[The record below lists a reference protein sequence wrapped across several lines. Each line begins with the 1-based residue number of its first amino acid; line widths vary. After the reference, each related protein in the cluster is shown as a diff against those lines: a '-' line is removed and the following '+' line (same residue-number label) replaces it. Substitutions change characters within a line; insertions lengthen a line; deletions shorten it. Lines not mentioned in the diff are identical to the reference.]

1 MTEIWGIINVT
12 PDSFSDGGKFMEK
25 DAALKHGRDLC
36 KEGASVLDVGAES
49 TRPGADIVDAETEI
63 SRLIPVI
70 KALKEETDL
79 PISADTYKA
88 VTAAAALDAGALVIN
103 DISGLADP
111 EMKELIAERKCP
123 YCLTYNEAPDA
134 SKKDILYRAL
144 DFFER
149 KTEELIAAGVR
160 GEDIIIDPGIGFNK
174 SQEENLK
181 LIKSAGEFKKTGFKL
196 LYGISRK
203 SFVALCCGS
212 DMEERE
218 AGTAALDTYLALLG
232 VDILRVHNVRMN
244 IAAVKMA
251 EVLKG
256 SKING

>member
-12 PDSFSDGGKFMEK
+12 PDSFSDGGQFMEK

-134 SKKDILYRAL
+134 SKKDIL
-144 DFFER
+144 
-149 KTEELIAAGVR
+149 
-160 GEDIIIDPGIGFNK
+160 
-174 SQEENLK
+174 
-181 LIKSAGEFKKTGFKL
+181 
-196 LYGISRK
+196 
-203 SFVALCCGS
+203 
-212 DMEERE
+212 
-218 AGTAALDTYLALLG
+218 
-232 VDILRVHNVRMN
+232 
-244 IAAVKMA
+244 
-251 EVLKG
+251 
-256 SKING
+256 

>member
-1 MTEIWGIINVT
+1 MEQYQNNFDDIQALINVL
-12 PDSFSDGGKFMEK
+12 PAKIAEVISQNGNLDKLIEVVM
-25 DAALKHGRDLC
+25 
-36 KEGASVLDVGAES
+36 DVG
-49 TRPGADIVDAETEI
+49 R
-63 SRLIPVI
+63 IPL
-70 KALKEETDL
+70 ARYTNGDL
-79 PISADTYKA
+79 PLSADTYKA